1 MLQKYVATR
10 RHNQPRG
17 QKNAADNPE
26 QSGANCFMA
35 TCLVDTC
42 TKIKLSNIVAVTAHK
57 GLPFVRLVSEKTGV
71 PVSKMSGPPV
81 WGFVGL
87 HYFVDS
93 RNIVFKADMLR
104 PYERALKAPAG
115 STLAL
120 GTIKSELRKISYML
134 TAEGEELAKEVKNRK
149 TTIERRLDGP
159 TTIGNVRAL
168 ISLIR
173 LWFAPKRSDE
183 IICLGVCSDHSFQIP
198 AGVVFSQPVMLN
210 QRGKWA
216 PYSKFPLM
224 SDDTRKHIEQSIE
237 ESNRVLDKFNIFKAK
252 EEDTSQYKLYDY
264 PVEQG
269 G

>member
-1 MLQKYVATR
+1 MLQLADTINRVAKRTLLIIL
-10 RHNQPRG
+10 N
-17 QKNAADNPE
+17 NP
-26 QSGANCFMA
+26 GPACFMA

-71 PVSKMSGPPV
+71 PVSKMSAPPV

-104 PYERALKAPAG
+104 
-115 STLAL
+115 
-120 GTIKSELRKISYML
+120 KISYML
-134 TAEGEELAKEVKNRK
+134 TADEEELTKEVENRK
-149 TTIERRLDGP
+149 TTIEMRLERP
-159 TTIGNVRAL
+159 TTIGNIRAL

-173 LWFAPKRSDE
+173 LWFSPKRSDK
-183 IICLGVCSDHSFQIP
+183 II
-198 AGVVFSQPVMLN
+198 
-210 QRGKWA
+210 RKWA
-216 PYSKFPLM
+216 PYSKFPLI

-237 ESNRVLDKFNIFKAK
+237 VSNRVLDKFNIFKAK
-252 EEDTSQYKLYDY
+252 EEDILQYKLYDY
-264 PVEQG
+264 SVEQG